1 MIDIINKICYS
12 SSMKKI
18 IIILSLVL
26 ISSPLSASATSQSNL
41 DNLKQECFLPT
52 GALIN
57 KEWIDCQNS
66 ILNTVSGLDLITQE
80 RSLISTTRQEASVGA
95 LNEIDTLAK
104 QIENMQIIVNL
115 LQSILARYSK

>member
-1 MIDIINKICYS
+1 
-12 SSMKKI
+12 MKKI
-18 IIILSLVL
+18 IIILGLVL
-26 ISSPLSASATSQSNL
+26 IFAPFSVGATSQANL
-41 DNLKQECFLPT
+41 DNLKLECFLPV

-57 KEWIDCQNS
+57 KEWTDCQNS
-66 ILNTVSGLDLITQE
+66 ILNTVSNLDLVTQE

-104 QIENMQIIVNL
+104 QVEDMQLIVNL

>member
-1 MIDIINKICYS
+1 
-12 SSMKKI
+12 MKKI

-26 ISSPLSASATSQSNL
+26 ISAPFSASATSQANL